1 LNYHELNFSEVL
13 DSFVAKYDRMHRDP
27 GPAWTRAE

>member
-1 LNYHELNFSEVL
+1 LNFSELL
-13 DSFVAKYDRMHRDP
+13 DSFVTKYDRMHRDP